1 MVAQKEIFAQKK
13 SLYYLKS
20 RDFSI
25 LSTRQKQ
32 QKTKTQKHK
41 QKKTEKEKERERE
54 RERETMSGLVTTAE
68 DVEVV
73 KEVFGGEGQSEL
85 DLAHPCC
92 VKEARHRKRAAELYD
107 RLEKV
112 DVTRNALLRRTEG
125 VFGNVS
131 GRREKERGAH
141 WCHDPNCTVAGSGD
155 SDDELDALMHDFN
168 GLASNKRSED
178 EDEEKEE
185 EEEEEEDA
193 EEQQEEQEKLA
204 RIRAARVQKLKTA
217 ALAQRKSNVSPGKVN
232 TVSGRVARQLVK
244 SFSSVTV
251 LAQGKETNLV
261 SKAVALRLHYLAS
274 ANPQTLFLKIFE
286 PDPRALMMLQMS
298 PSVGVCG
305 TSLACF
311 VSGRQAGVLRDI
323 TGLTR
328 NASIRCDEEDEEDEA
343 QEEARFREVSE
354 RLDDWLEQYHVIGEK
369 SFTQR
374 LGGMSDSDD
383 DDDGDECEEYYYDC
397 GKEGCQKSF
406 FHQHVTESSVPF
418 LDP

>member
-1 MVAQKEIFAQKK
+1 
-13 SLYYLKS
+13 
-20 RDFSI
+20 
-25 LSTRQKQ
+25 
-32 QKTKTQKHK
+32 
-41 QKKTEKEKERERE
+41 
-54 RERETMSGLVTTAE
+54 
-68 DVEVV
+68 
-73 KEVFGGEGQSEL
+73 
-85 DLAHPCC
+85 
-92 VKEARHRKRAAELYD
+92 
-107 RLEKV
+107 
-112 DVTRNALLRRTEG
+112 
-125 VFGNVS
+125 
-131 GRREKERGAH
+131 
-141 WCHDPNCTVAGSGD
+141 
-155 SDDELDALMHDFN
+155 
-168 GLASNKRSED
+168 
-178 EDEEKEE
+178 
-185 EEEEEEDA
+185 
-193 EEQQEEQEKLA
+193 
-204 RIRAARVQKLKTA
+204 
-217 ALAQRKSNVSPGKVN
+217 
-232 TVSGRVARQLVK
+232 
-244 SFSSVTV
+244 
-251 LAQGKETNLV
+251 
-261 SKAVALRLHYLAS
+261 
-274 ANPQTLFLKIFE
+274 
-286 PDPRALMMLQMS
+286 MLQMS